1 MPVSSHT
8 PSRRPLQNRDPS
20 ACERIGIA
28 YGILYVEFTEDT
40 VSVHC
45 SRYRVGR
52 QAPKR
57 TILFWTGLKNKC
69 GRLRKEQDLKNNTA
83 RYGITNHTFVDC
95 KWNDVTCIY
104 NHNFPNKNYR
114 QNLCLLPDC
123 CAAARWARPAKR
135 QVKTITC
142 KRCIA
147 IFRSLRRWQNLLS
160 RRRANDS
167 MNFQPRSMLLWYAL
181 RDY

>member
-1 MPVSSHT
+1 M
-8 PSRRPLQNRDPS
+8 
-20 ACERIGIA
+20 
-28 YGILYVEFTEDT
+28 
-40 VSVHC
+40 VHC
-45 SRYRVGR
+45 TSSLRKIQSPSTAAGTVLGDKLRSGLFFFGR
-52 QAPKR
+52 GWRTNVADLEKNKIWR
-57 TILFWTGLKNKC
+57 TILL
-69 GRLRKEQDLKNNTA
+69 
-83 RYGITNHTFVDC
+83 GITNHTFVDC

-135 QVKTITC
+135 QQKTITC

-160 RRRANDS
+160 RRRANVCFIS
-167 MNFQPRSMLLWYAL
+167 GGRS
-181 RDY
+181 